1 MDNDSYLLLLL
12 SDGNLP
18 TGSFVS
24 SSGLE
29 SYFKHGFPA
38 VSGPSNVPAN
48 IQATVSFIKQS
59 LAADAHEIAVHA
71 SALTG
76 IDTFHQ
82 LQELDGR
89 YEAMTLNHITR
100 RASKAQGVALLT
112 LFSRG
117 FSRPTWVDSL
127 VEGEI
132 ELSSHEISA
141 AQKVHETLVD
151 AFKLSIRK
159 GETPGHLPVC
169 WGVLT
174 ASLLLSKGLSSTH
187 IQPTALTYSSCPAS
201 SEPAAL
207 SLSLCPLTALCCN
220 QVKHH
225 RSLCCTAASVAC
237 HSTHGR

>member
-59 LAADAHEIAVHA
+59 LAAYAHLALPFAADAHEVATNA
-71 SALTG
+71 STLTEV
-76 IDTFHQ
+76 DTIHQ

-112 LFSRG
+112 LFSKG

-132 ELSSHEISA
+132 DLPSQERSA
-141 AQKVHETLVD
+141 AQAQYRIHEILVD

-169 WGVLT
+169 WGILT
-174 ASLLLSKGLSSTH
+174 ASLLLSKGLSSAH
-187 IQPTALTYSSCPAS
+187 IQPTP
-201 SEPAAL
+201 
-207 SLSLCPLTALCCN
+207 
-220 QVKHH
+220 
-225 RSLCCTAASVAC
+225 
-237 HSTHGR
+237 

>member
-1 MDNDSYLLLLL
+1 MDNDSYLLLIL

-59 LAADAHEIAVHA
+59 LAAYAHLALPFAADAHEVAVHA
-71 SALTG
+71 SALTEV
-76 IDTFHQ
+76 DTLHQ

-112 LFSRG
+112 LFSKG

-127 VEGEI
+127 VEGEL
-132 ELSSHEISA
+132 EPPSPERSA
-141 AQKVHETLVD
+141 TQAQYKAHETLVD

-187 IQPTALTYSSCPAS
+187 IQPML
-201 SEPAAL
+201 
-207 SLSLCPLTALCCN
+207 
-220 QVKHH
+220 
-225 RSLCCTAASVAC
+225 
-237 HSTHGR
+237 

>member
-59 LAADAHEIAVHA
+59 LAAYAHLALPFAADAHEIAVHA

-76 IDTFHQ
+76 IDTLHQ

-89 YEAMTLNHITR
+89 YEAMTLNHITK

-112 LFSRG
+112 LFSKG

-132 ELSSHEISA
+132 ELFSHEKSA

-174 ASLLLSKGLSSTH
+174 ASLLLSKGLSSTR
-187 IQPTALTYSSCPAS
+187 I
-201 SEPAAL
+201 
-207 SLSLCPLTALCCN
+207 
-220 QVKHH
+220 
-225 RSLCCTAASVAC
+225 
-237 HSTHGR
+237 